1 MEIPTEWKAIDFKGV
16 RGPILVIGAP
26 DVGKSTFAKTLYERL
41 RTQGV
46 RVAFLDGDPG
56 QSTLGPPTTI
66 TLSMNGNEKGFPPG
80 GTTWRWFVGSTSP
93 AGHMLPL
100 VVGASRLIRM
110 AQEAGAEVVIYDTT
124 GLVNPAIGGNYL
136 KISKIDLLKPSLV
149 VAIQRGDEL
158 DGLLTPLRRSQRT
171 ELIELKSPSTARRR
185 NIMERQRQRA
195 ARYRSYFEK
204 GDSLTLRWSSFAIF
218 PEPRFEPGRLV
229 ALEDIHGFVLGLGI
243 VHSVHR
249 STGEITLTT
258 PLRSVNDVDVIRIGD
273 MRIDPE
279 TFRDHQI

>member
-1 MEIPTEWKAIDFKGV
+1 MEIPADWKAIDLEGV
-16 RGPILVIGAP
+16 QGPILVIGAP
-26 DVGKSTFAKTLYERL
+26 DVGKSTFARTLYERL
-41 RTQGV
+41 RVQDKQ
-46 RVAFLDGDPG
+46 VAFLDGDPG

-66 TLSMNGNEKGFPPG
+66 TLSMSGDEKGFPPE

-110 AQEAGAEVVIYDTT
+110 AQEAGVEVVIYDTT
-124 GLVNPAIGGNYL
+124 GLVDPATGGNYL

-149 VAIQRGDEL
+149 VAIQREDEL
-158 DGLLTPLRRSQRT
+158 EGLLTPLRRSHRT
-171 ELIELKSPSTARRR
+171 ELIELKSPSDARRR
-185 NIMERQRQRA
+185 NVKERQRQRA
-195 ARYRSYFEK
+195 ARYFSYFEK
-204 GDSLTLRWSSFAIF
+204 GDSLTLQWSSFAIF
-218 PEPRFEPGRLV
+218 PEPRFEPNRLV
-229 ALEDIHGFVLGLGI
+229 ALEDAHGFVLGLGI
-243 VHSVHR
+243 LRSVHR

-258 PLRSVNDVDVIRIGD
+258 PLRSVNDIDVIRIGD